1 MPKKIDLTGQ
11 RFGRLLVLYECG
23 RAKNGDVLWKC
34 RCDCGNECVVDGCNL
49 RRGNHTSSCGCLVS
63 DHIREIATKHGL
75 SRKHWRLY
83 DSIFHHFKWIRQSHS
98 GYSQWVLDSRYSDD
112 TDGVAK
118 FCYDLIA
125 LQPEMCERYEWER
138 MLDLDKDNSDEH
150 IFCPQC
156 IKFVSLTENRSK
168 KPNNLF
174 LQGDTKTRFVDFLKR
189 VGIPTRINGKK
200 NPQYDNARS
209 WFRTHNGE
217 GHPELIKRANEL
229 ICLYTKT
236 LKMVK
241 LLEDVRRFASAA
253 DVQKLLQTSSQE
265 SV

>member
-1 MPKKIDLTGQ
+1 MAGKKIDLTGQ
-11 RFGRLLVLYECG
+11 RFGRLVVICECG
-23 RAKNGDVLWKC
+23 RTKRGQVLWKC

-49 RRGNHTSSCGCLVS
+49 RKKKRPTRSCGCLVA
-63 DHIREIATKHGL
+63 ENTKLQNTKHGL
-75 SRKHWRLY
+75 TNEHWKLY
-83 DSIFHHFKWIRQSHS
+83 DSILHHFKWIRQSYS

-112 TDGVAK
+112 TEGVAK

-125 LQPEMCERYEWER
+125 LQPEMCERYER
-138 MLDLDKDNSDEH
+138 DGTLDLDKDNSDEY

-156 IKFVSLTENRSK
+156 IKFVSSSENRSK

-174 LQGDTKTRFVDFLKR
+174 LQDDTKTRFVDFLKR

-209 WFRTHNGE
+209 WFKKYNGS

-229 ICLYTKT
+229 IALYTKT
-236 LKMVK
+236 LKLLQ
-241 LLEDVRRFASAA
+241 LLEDVR
-253 DVQKLLQTSSQE
+253 LLRAC
-265 SV
+265 V